1 MRSPAT
7 RLSPQPWPWVGQPR
21 VLIEHPDESAGLA
34 LASIL
39 RRAGYAVAVCP
50 GPERSEHCPLTG
62 PEGCAVAHGAD
73 VVVSSLGLER
83 LEAREVLQ
91 ALRLRRPETPLVVE
105 VPPGD
110 NADWRDLLEGCDLI
124 VSPVVPEQLVTC
136 VRAALARSTPEP
148 PS

>member
-1 MRSPAT
+1 MRSRAT
-7 RLSPQPWPWVGQPR
+7 RLSPQPWPWVGDSR
-21 VLIEHPDESAGLA
+21 VLIEHTDESAGFA

-39 RRAGYAVAVCP
+39 RQAGYAVAVCP
-50 GPERSEHCPLTG
+50 GPEQSEHCPLTG

-83 LEAREVLQ
+83 SEAREVLQ
-91 ALRLRRPETPLVVE
+91 ALRRRRPETPLIVE

-110 NADWRDLLEGCDLI
+110 QAEWQELLEGCDLI
-124 VSPVVPEQLVTC
+124 VSPVVPEQLVAC
-136 VRAALARSTPEP
+136 VRAALAKSRPEP